1 MRTCSLVLAGS
12 LLACL
17 LGGCLGPVS
26 LDEYKYVASIGV
38 DVGQAETYAFTFLL
52 QSEAND
58 SGSQSAAG
66 KAILVGAEGEDLF
79 PRHHHGAYGGSLSAE
94 LRAAQYHRFFKGDG
108 GHEGALSSMSR
119 VSLNALNIRQSVK
132 LLVSLCTA
140 RDFLDGMAGAG
151 MQNMTKLQYSLLR
164 NYHEEGTSPLINYS
178 LVHEAVEGGRLDPV
192 ITLGGLDESAVEKD
206 KEGEDSQD
214 SQDSQD
220 SRDTSQED
228 GQQEKAEQGEQP
240 GQAQGGETT
249 TEGIPRLGGMAVYA
263 AGVALFDGWN
273 MVGVLDSY
281 DTRFLLMGA
290 GQFVRGSLSIPYED
304 SRLTILLAD
313 TGAYRA
319 QVETQEQPK
328 GEVSLL
334 LTCEVLQDDQRL
346 SKRGWENGLKQAA
359 EAYIEAELERVFRLC
374 QSLHCDAM
382 GIGRAASRNF
392 SRAADWEAY
401 GWKEKYPQLELS
413 FQVRLVPLDDNINAG
428 LE

>member
-79 PRHHHGAYGGSLSAE
+79 HAITTVHMGVPYQLNFERLNTIVFSKETAE
-94 LRAAQYHRFFKGDG
+94 Q
-108 GHEGALSSMSR
+108 GALSSMSR

-304 SRLTILLAD
+304 SSLTILLAD